1 MTVVVLTA
9 VPVGLRGHLT
19 RWLFEVA
26 PGVFV
31 GRVSARVRD
40 HLWSRIC
47 KHVGEDGRAVMIHS
61 ARNEQGLAFRVLGG
75 TWSPVDLDGL
85 MLIQRSLTS

>member
-1 MTVVVLTA
+1 MTVLVLTA
-9 VPVGLRGHLT
+9 VPVALRGHLT

-31 GRVSARVRD
+31 GRVTARVRE
-40 HLWSRIC
+40 HLWCRIS
-47 KHVGEDGRAVMIHS
+47 KHAGDAGRAVMIY
-61 ARNEQGLAFRVLGG
+61 AAKNEQGLAFRVLGG